1 MKKAIEN
8 DKETMA
14 TTYSSS
20 TSETESI
27 REDINTAMASNQS
40 ASEASETMDR
50 LEKDMA
56 VLKNRLKN
64 LRQEANKIF
73 K

>member
-27 REDINTAMASNQS
+27 RQDLNTAMASNQS

-64 LRQEANKIF
+64 LRTEANKIF